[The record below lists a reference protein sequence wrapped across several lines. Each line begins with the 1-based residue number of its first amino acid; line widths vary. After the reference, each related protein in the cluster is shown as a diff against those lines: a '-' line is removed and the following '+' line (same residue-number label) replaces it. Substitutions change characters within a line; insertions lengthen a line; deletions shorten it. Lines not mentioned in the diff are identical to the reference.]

1 MSDEVF
7 KVVVIGASGYT
18 GQELIRLLVMHPNV
32 EIVGVTSRQEA
43 GNSLSQVFP
52 RLKGARVADEL
63 TFMHP
68 DIDAVAST
76 GASVAFLALPHG
88 VASEFA
94 KGLLGKGIRVID
106 LSADFRLRS
115 AEAYEEFYGEAH
127 PAPELL
133 EKAVY
138 GLPET
143 YRDDIAAAD
152 LVASPGCYP
161 TSILTPLIPLL
172 RDGLVKPGSI
182 VVSSLSGASGAG
194 KKADT
199 SLIFAEVNE
208 SLRAYGAPKHRHL
221 SEIEQELSI
230 AASEEILISF
240 VPHLM
245 PITAGIATTIF
256 CAPSGHGENIS
267 SEVADSLNKAY
278 SESAFV
284 RILGEGKFAD
294 TKYVVRTNFVD
305 VGWLVD
311 SRTGRLILSSAEDNL
326 GKGAGSQAIQSFN
339 IMCGL
344 PEESGLMNF

>member
-1 MSDEVF
+1 MSDEVI
-7 KVVVIGASGYT
+7 KVAVVGASGYT

-43 GNSLSQVFP
+43 GNSLSKVFP
-52 RLKGARVADEL
+52 RLKGAKVADEL
-63 TFMHP
+63 TFMQP
-68 DIDAVAST
+68 VIDAVAAT

-94 KGLLGKGIRVID
+94 TGLLGKGIRVID

-115 AEAYEEFYGEAH
+115 PSVYEEFYGEKH

-133 EKAVY
+133 EQAVY

-143 YRDDIAAAD
+143 YRDEIAGAD

-161 TSILTPLIPLL
+161 TSILTPLLPLL
-172 RDGLVKPGSI
+172 RAGLIKPASI

-221 SEIEQELSI
+221 SEIEQELTI
-230 AASEEILISF
+230 AAGEEVKISF

-256 CAPSGHGENIS
+256 CAPSGDGESIS
-267 SEVADSLNKAY
+267 SKVSDALNEAY
-278 SESAFV
+278 SESQFV

-294 TKYVVRTNFVD
+294 TKYVVRTNLVD
-305 VGWLVD
+305 VGWVVD

-326 GKGAGSQAIQSFN
+326 GKGAGGQAIQSFN